1 VDGRTLVPLRFVSK
15 AIGASV
21 AWDEATRIIT
31 IQSAAESVPS
41 VNDTSISDIASTLN
55 KYLSG
60 VGSDYFG
67 DSGIA
72 ATVSLS
78 GSKSALTY
86 TVMFDF
92 GDADDYDKLTDLS
105 QEKIESFLKV
115 FKTQIT
121 SAIIGTA
128 YEDATVTEILSDS
141 DESSYYVTFNGSSYS
156 FSWDESDVDLSD
168 IADTVEGY
176 FEDAGDDYFNDDG
189 IAVTVSLS
197 GDESDLAYTVKLDFD
212 DASDDYDD
220 LTDVSEND
228 IESFM
233 EDVES
238 KLSDEIDGTDYEDA
252 DITGKVIDNDDS
264 SYYVKYDGSD
274 YTYSWD

>member
-1 VDGRTLVPLRFVSK
+1 
-15 AIGASV
+15 V

-67 DSGIA
+67 DS
-72 ATVSLS
+72 
-78 GSKSALTY
+78 
-86 TVMFDF
+86 
-92 GDADDYDKLTDLS
+92 
-105 QEKIESFLKV
+105 
-115 FKTQIT
+115 
-121 SAIIGTA
+121 
-128 YEDATVTEILSDS
+128 
-141 DESSYYVTFNGSSYS
+141 
-156 FSWDESDVDLSD
+156 
-168 IADTVEGY
+168 
-176 FEDAGDDYFNDDG
+176 G